1 MHIDCP
7 PPAEGAGSRGDEVT
21 GGGSQMGGG
30 GRFNVRAITISLHRN
45 DYITCDLPCH
55 KKNTNASAL

>member
-1 MHIDCP
+1 MHIDCPP

-21 GGGSQMGGG
+21 GGGSQMGG